1 MPERGSC
8 SEDER
13 KDGGK
18 FVKLETKRM
27 IAAIAA
33 SAWMLT
39 ATTGWTMANR
49 RIADLEI
56 QRDIYKSRA
65 EDWEQTANDWK
76 DTAYFAADAVEE
88 LANEL
93 KARKTLDKKLMVE
106 DAGTF
111 VCTAYCTEKYEHICG
126 TGTGITASGAPV
138 EAGVTAAA
146 DQSIFPYGTVLYIE
160 DVGIRIVQDK
170 GAGVQGDHLDVAVD
184 THENALAWS
193 GYGEHQVWILREVEK

>member
-1 MPERGSC
+1 MPERGSH

-18 FVKLETKRM
+18 FVKTETKRM
-27 IAAIAA
+27 IIAIAA

-39 ATTGWTMANR
+39 ATTGWTMANHR
-49 RIADLEI
+49 VADLEI

-65 EDWEQTANDWK
+65 EDWEQMADDWK
-76 DTAYFAADAVEE
+76 DTAYFAADVTEE

-93 KARKTLDKKLMVE
+93 KARKTLGEKLIVE

-138 EAGVTAAA
+138 EAGVTVAA

-170 GAGVQGDHLDVAVD
+170 GEGVQGNHIDVAVD
-184 THENALAWS
+184 THENALVWS
-193 GYGEHQVWILREVEK
+193 GYGEHRVWTIRETE

>member
-1 MPERGSC
+1 M
-8 SEDER
+8 EDER

-93 KARKTLDKKLMVE
+93 KTRKTLDKKLMVE

-138 EAGVTAAA
+138 EAGITVAA

-170 GAGVQGDHLDVAVD
+170 GTSVQGNHLDVAVSGS
-184 THENALAWS
+184 HEDALKWT
-193 GYGEHQVWILREVEK
+193 GYGEHRVWVLKEVNN